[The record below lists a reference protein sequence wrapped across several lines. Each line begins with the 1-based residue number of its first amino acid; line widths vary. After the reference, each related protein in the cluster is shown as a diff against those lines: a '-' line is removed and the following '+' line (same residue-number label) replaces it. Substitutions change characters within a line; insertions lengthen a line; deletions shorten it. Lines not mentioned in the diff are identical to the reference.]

1 MSYWDWAV
9 EVHGQPGVDAAL
21 TELQDYHGQCVAYLL
36 WAAWAAQEGRTLPP
50 EILMQGAAL
59 AKHWEGAA
67 TMPLRSARRHLK
79 PPAPPIPD
87 EAREAL
93 REQVRK
99 AEFAA
104 ERLLMDTL
112 ESLAPEPEAGP
123 LDLSEALIA
132 AAMAWSRN
140 LPQPQLVQLAALIG

>member
-9 EVHGQPGVDAAL
+9 EAHGKDGVDAAL
-21 TELQDYHGQCVAYLL
+21 TTLQDHHGQCVALLL
-36 WAAWAAQEGRTLPP
+36 WAAWAAAEGRPLPP
-50 EILMQGAAL
+50 ELLAQGAAL

-79 PPAPPIPD
+79 GPAPPIPD
-87 EAREAL
+87 EARLAL
-93 REQVRK
+93 REDVRR

-112 ESLAPEPEAGP
+112 ESLAPAPEGAAYPFADAMIAASLAWGRKAPEAE
-123 LDLSEALIA
+123 LKDLAQRI
-132 AAMAWSRN
+132 
-140 LPQPQLVQLAALIG
+140 Q